1 MSCGVGGRRGSDL
14 TWLWLWLATCISD
27 WTPILGTSISCG
39 CGPKKKKKKRFISL
53 AIDCL
58 IYTCHRLLFKD
69 QKHTIVIL
77 KGDKFEE
84 EHTYDYNS
92 ANSPPDTL

>member
-1 MSCGVGGRRGSDL
+1 MAD
-14 TWLWLWLATCISD
+14 AAQISH
-27 WTPILGTSISCG
+27 GCG
-39 CGPKKKKKKRFISL
+39 CGWQPVSLIGPLSWEPPYPVGVVLKRKKKRFISL